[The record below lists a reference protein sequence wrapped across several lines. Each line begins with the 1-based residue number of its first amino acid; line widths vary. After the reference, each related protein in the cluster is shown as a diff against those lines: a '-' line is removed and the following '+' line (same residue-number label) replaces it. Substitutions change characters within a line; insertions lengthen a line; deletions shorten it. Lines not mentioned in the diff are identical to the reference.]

1 MRIRF
6 RVNGRDA
13 EVDVSAER
21 RLLDVLRE
29 DLHLTGT
36 KEGCGEGECGACTV
50 LIDGRPAD
58 SCLVLAPQVDGCDV
72 LTIEGLAKGMPLHPL
87 QEAFVEL
94 GAVQCGF
101 CTPGFILSAHAL
113 LCENPS
119 PTDEEILTAL
129 EGNLCR
135 CTGYA
140 KILSAVRLAAERL
153 RAVQQSAVEEKVLED
168 AP

>member
-6 RVNGRDA
+6 RLNGQQ
-13 EVDVSAER
+13 VDVETAADR

-50 LIDGRPAD
+50 LLDGRPAN
-58 SCLVLAPQVDGCDV
+58 SCLVLVPQVDGCDV
-72 LTIEGLAKGMPLHPL
+72 LTIEGLARTRSLHPI
-87 QEAFVEL
+87 QEAFVAQ

-101 CTPGFILSAHAL
+101 CTPGFILSAYSL
-113 LCENPS
+113 LQENPS

-135 CTGYA
+135 CTGYT
-140 KILSAVRLAAERL
+140 KILSAVRAAAERM
-153 RAVQQSAVEEKVLED
+153 RESA
-168 AP
+168 